1 MKLSK
6 AHLKKDLDEQLKGIY
21 SFFAEESIQI
31 SELADLVIEKAKLES
46 FEEKQ
51 THIISKDTD
60 WSFLQYEN
68 ENLDLFGSKKTQIK
82 KNLKLRKNYNKLI
95 FEKLR
100 KIQLPLEYKKK
111 KSNFIIKNNFK
122 KFTIVKKIKF
132 IKKKILGYERN
143 SS

>member
-1 MKLSK
+1 MVVLDVPLLLENKLHK
-6 AHLKKDLDEQLKGIY
+6 NKYVLIFVDA
-21 SFFAEESIQI
+21 
-31 SELADLVIEKAKLES
+31 
-46 FEEKQ
+46 
-51 THIISKDTD
+51 
-60 WSFLQYEN
+60 
-68 ENLDLFGSKKTQIK
+68 KKTQIK

-132 IKKKILGYERN
+132 IKKKNFRI
-143 SS
+143 